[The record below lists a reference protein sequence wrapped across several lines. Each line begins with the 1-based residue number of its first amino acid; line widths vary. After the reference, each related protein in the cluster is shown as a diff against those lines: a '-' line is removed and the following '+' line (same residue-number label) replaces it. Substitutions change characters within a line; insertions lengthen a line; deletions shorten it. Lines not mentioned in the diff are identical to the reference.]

1 MPSDKSPV
9 FRKAI
14 IPWYYSKTV
23 CWITIAFM
31 LFVFLFGL
39 AGISVAREH
48 EQYNS
53 YMWVPIILVVS
64 SGGVIVFNIIRL
76 IRRYTSN

>member
-9 FRKAI
+9 FRRAI
-14 IPWYYSKTV
+14 VPWYQSKTV
-23 CWITIAFM
+23 CWISIALM

-48 EQYNS
+48 EQYNG
-53 YMWVPIILVVS
+53 YVWVPIILVVS
-64 SGGVIVFNIIRL
+64 SGGVIVFNVIRL
-76 IRRYTSN
+76 IRRYTSS

>member
-14 IPWYYSKTV
+14 IPWYLSKTV
-23 CWITIAFM
+23 CWISIALM
-31 LFVFLFGL
+31 SFVFLFGF

-48 EQYNS
+48 ELYNG
-53 YMWVPIILVVS
+53 YVWVPIILVVS
-64 SGGVIVFNIIRL
+64 SGGVIVFNVIRL
-76 IRRYTSN
+76 IRRYTSS